1 MKRPSRPSVRMRE
14 CLRRCSG
21 SRVKWRKLFIAGA
34 MMTTAGVVLQMFSLP
49 YPLKA
54 WFLATQ
60 VTVSSLDEHLNATMA
75 LSSEPVVKSNV
86 EHSQALVPGAL
97 SSVNLVDSP
106 TELNLSPPVVPE
118 RSTPW
123 QRKKSVA
130 RRRKNNRV
138 KKISPPPP
146 PPPPRRVIP
155 YRLQVNSLF
164 NGSIICRKMLYK
176 LAA

>member
-1 MKRPSRPSVRMRE
+1 MKRPSRPSVPMRE
-14 CLRRCSG
+14 RLRRCAG
-21 SRVKWRKLFIAGA
+21 SRVEWRKLFIAGA
-34 MMTTAGVVLQMFSLP
+34 MMTIAGVVLQMFSLP

-60 VTVSSLDEHLNATMA
+60 VTVSSLDEHLNATME
-75 LSSEPVVKSNV
+75 LSSNV
-86 EHSQALVPGAL
+86 EHSQTFVPGAL
-97 SSVNLVDSP
+97 SSVNLLDSR

-118 RSTPW
+118 RSTPR

-146 PPPPRRVIP
+146 PPPPRRIIP

-164 NGSIICRKMLYK
+164 NGSVICRKMLYK